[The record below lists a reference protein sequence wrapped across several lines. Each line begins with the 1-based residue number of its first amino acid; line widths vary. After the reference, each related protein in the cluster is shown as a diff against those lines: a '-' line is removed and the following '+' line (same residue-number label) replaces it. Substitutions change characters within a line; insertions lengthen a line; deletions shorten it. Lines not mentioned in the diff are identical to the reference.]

1 MAKFI
6 EVHRI
11 PLGGGE
17 PFPQLVNLDDV
28 SVACGGINSA
38 TIALRRAPDLMGS
51 NAFSVAESYEEL
63 RQMIGAAQGGIPMDT
78 DKGGSY

>member
-1 MAKFI
+1 MVKFI

-28 SVACGGINSA
+28 SVVCRSIKGSV
-38 TIALRRAPDLMGS
+38 IALRREPGPVNGS
-51 NAFSVAESYEEL
+51 SFFIVETYEEL
-63 RQMIGAAQGGIPMDT
+63 RELIAKAQGGIPMREEAM
-78 DKGGSY
+78 